1 MNSERFPGKILKKI
15 HKLTILDLIYLRL
28 NRVKYPKEIVFLI
41 PDNKKNVQLKA
52 FMKKRNFKFF
62 LGDEKNVLKRFFLAA
77 KTLRSDHI
85 IRITADCPFIDPR
98 LLDDMIKKYF
108 KTRCDFLSNVYP
120 KATYP
125 DGLDAEI
132 FNFKSLAKAYL
143 NANTSYQREHVTPYM
158 QKNKNLKLF
167 NFKNNKDLS
176 NLRITLDY
184 KKDLIFLNK
193 IFKKLKY
200 NDKFSL
206 NDIIKLNKKNSEF
219 FNYG

>member
-1 MNSERFPGKILKKI
+1 M
-15 HKLTILDLIYLRL
+15 
-28 NRVKYPKEIVFLI
+28 VKYK
-41 PDNKKNVQLKA
+41 
-52 FMKKRNFKFF
+52 
-62 LGDEKNVLKRFFLAA
+62 
-77 KTLRSDHI
+77 
-85 IRITADCPFIDPR
+85 
-98 LLDDMIKKYF
+98 
-108 KTRCDFLSNVYP
+108 LS
-120 KATYP
+120 K
-125 DGLDAEI
+125 
-132 FNFKSLAKAYL
+132 
-143 NANTSYQREHVTPYM
+143 EHVTPYM